1 MAPHAERPLGA
12 IAAPLAW
19 IFGAVAHTRRFAYDS
34 GLLKARDAGVLT
46 ISVGGIEAGGSGKT
60 PVAGWVLGAC
70 RELGMKPGL
79 LTRGYGRATR
89 GLVIVPAG
97 GEAKPAEVG
106 DEPAML
112 AREVDV
118 PVAASEL
125 RYPGALALREQG
137 CDAVVLDDGFS
148 HRKLHRDL
156 DIVVLRGE
164 APVGNGYLLPAGT
177 LRESP
182 AGLRRAQ
189 VVWAHSRTGGRDE
202 ELLRRLAG
210 ESLLVLSEDGPV
222 AVADLAGNPVEL
234 AGKRVVAA
242 SGIARPASFVATLE
256 RSDAVV
262 VDRVGFP
269 DHVRY
274 TPKDMEDLTR
284 RVAEHGAQALIV
296 TAKDAVKLETS
307 GLDVPVWVTRVSLRV
322 VRGEAEL
329 RERLRQARERRLA

>member
-19 IFGAVAHTRRFAYDS
+19 IFGAAAHTRRFAYDS
-34 GLLKARDAGVLT
+34 GLLKAHDAGVLT

-70 RELGMKPGL
+70 RELGMHPGL
-79 LTRGYGRATR
+79 LTRGYGRQTR
-89 GLVIVPAG
+89 GLVLAPV
-97 GEAKPAEVG
+97 GEAKASDVG

-112 AREVDV
+112 ARDLEV
-118 PVAASEL
+118 PIAASEV
-125 RYPGALALREQG
+125 RYPGAVALREQG
-137 CDAVVLDDGFS
+137 CDVVVLDDGFS

-189 VVWAHSRTGGRDE
+189 VIWAHSRTGGRDE
-202 ELLRRLAG
+202 EQLQRLAG
-210 ESLLVLSEDGPV
+210 ESLLVLSEDGAV
-222 AVADLAGNPVEL
+222 TVADLAGTPVAL

-256 RSDAVV
+256 RSDALV

-274 TPKDMEDLTR
+274 TPKDMGDLSR
-284 RVAEHGAQALIV
+284 RVAEQGAEALVV
-296 TAKDAVKLETS
+296 TAKDAVKLATS
-307 GLDVPVWVTRVSLRV
+307 QLDVPVWVARVGLKL

-329 RERLRQARERRLA
+329 RERLRQVREKRVA